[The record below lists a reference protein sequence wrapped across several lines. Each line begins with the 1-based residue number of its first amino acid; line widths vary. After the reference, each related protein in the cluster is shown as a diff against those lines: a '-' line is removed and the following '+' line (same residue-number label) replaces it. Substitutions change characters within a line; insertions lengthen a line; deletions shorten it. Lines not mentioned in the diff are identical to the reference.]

1 MIVDELVTMD
11 FETFSQ
17 QDLDPDPEVEDWDG
31 EYGIS
36 RAEKG
41 TGFILNR
48 LPISF

>member
-36 RAEKG
+36 RLYCPGPLKCPRSEE
-41 TGFILNR
+41 
-48 LPISF
+48 